1 MPSIP
6 VVAFIM
12 HVAIKSP
19 FTETAEIT
27 AVPKPVQTTF
37 PLLTIATFVS
47 DDSQVTFLLLAS
59 SGNIEAFRKVV
70 SPIFE
75 NEILSLVSLKLC

>member
-47 DDSQVTFLLLAS
+47 DDSQVTFLLRKNWAYYV
-59 SGNIEAFRKVV
+59 NHEREAKV
-70 SPIFE
+70 
-75 NEILSLVSLKLC
+75 KL